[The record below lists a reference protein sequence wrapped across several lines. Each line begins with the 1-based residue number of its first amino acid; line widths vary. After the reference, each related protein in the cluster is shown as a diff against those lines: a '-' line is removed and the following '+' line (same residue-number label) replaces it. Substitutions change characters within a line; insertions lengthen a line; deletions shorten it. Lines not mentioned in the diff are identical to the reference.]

1 MLENRLK
8 TMRKVKRKTQ
18 AEIAQVVGITQNTYS
33 YWENGKV
40 KIDNDS
46 LRRLADYYNVTLDFL
61 AGRKYRVTKPASEW
75 RSDLREDYEHGDSF
89 LRQYLEY
96 CYGDIVYIDG
106 TSSSVSIQNSVIGDN
121 NSGCCNGAKTGSLE
135 EMLLHFFNKLTV
147 EKKFEVLEFAKKLNK
162 ENEE

>member
-18 AEIAQVVGITQNTYS
+18 AEIAKVVGITQNTYS

-46 LRRLADYYNVTLDFL
+46 LKKLAQYYGVTLDFL
-61 AGRKYRVTKPASEW
+61 AGRKYRVTKPVPDW
-75 RSDLREDYEHGDSF
+75 RDDLKEDYASGDIY

-106 TSSSVSIQNSVIGDN
+106 VSSSVSIQNSVIGNN
-121 NSGCCNGAKTGSLE
+121 NSDCCNNSKTGSLE
-135 EMLLHFFNKLTV
+135 AMLLHFFNKLSV
-147 EKKFEVLEFAKKLNK
+147 EEKFEVLEFTKKLNK

>member
-1 MLENRLK
+1 MLGNRLK

-61 AGRKYRVTKPASEW
+61 AGRKYRVTKPVSEW
-75 RSDLREDYEHGDSF
+75 RTDIREDYEKGDSF

-96 CYGDIVYIDG
+96 CYGDIVYIDSA
-106 TSSSVSIQNSVIGDN
+106 SSSVSIHNSVIGDN
-121 NSGCCNGAKTGSLE
+121 NSDCCNRTKTGSLE
-135 EMLLHFFNKLTV
+135 EMLLYFFNKLTV
-147 EKKFEVLEFAKKLNK
+147 ENKFEVLEFTKKLNQEK
-162 ENEE
+162 ED

>member
-46 LRRLADYYNVTLDFL
+46 LKRLAQYYGVTLDFL
-61 AGRKYRVTKPASEW
+61 AGRKYRVTKPVADW
-75 RSDLREDYEHGDSF
+75 RDDLKEDYANSDIY

-106 TSSSVSIQNSVIGDN
+106 ASSSVSIQNSVIGNN
-121 NSGCCNGAKTGSLE
+121 NSGCCNGSKTGSLE
-135 EMLLHFFNKLTV
+135 EMLLHFFNKLSV
-147 EKKFEVLEFAKKLNK
+147 EKKFEVLEFTKKLSK
-162 ENEE
+162 ENE

>member
-46 LRRLADYYNVTLDFL
+46 LKRLAQYYGVTLDFL
-61 AGRKYRVTKPASEW
+61 AGRKYRVTKPVADW
-75 RSDLREDYEHGDSF
+75 RDDLKEDYASGDIY

-106 TSSSVSIQNSVIGDN
+106 ASSSVSIQNSVIGNN
-121 NSGCCNGAKTGSLE
+121 NSGCCNGSKTGSLE
-135 EMLLHFFNKLTV
+135 EMLLHFFNKLSV
-147 EKKFEVLEFAKKLNK
+147 EKKFEVLEFTKKLSK